1 LTSYNN
7 TSADLY
13 KRKIKKLVM
22 ENLDL
27 IIFSIILVVL
37 FILFGIGTIAE
48 FNRMSNEPFDA
59 EKDKGGIVS
68 LKNFTGKILVGSNKK
83 S

>member
-1 LTSYNN
+1 
-7 TSADLY
+7 
-13 KRKIKKLVM
+13 M

-48 FNRMSNEPFDA
+48 FNRMSSEPYDK
-59 EKDKGGIVS
+59 EKDKGGIVA
-68 LKNFTGKILVGSNKK
+68 LKNFIGKILVGSDKK